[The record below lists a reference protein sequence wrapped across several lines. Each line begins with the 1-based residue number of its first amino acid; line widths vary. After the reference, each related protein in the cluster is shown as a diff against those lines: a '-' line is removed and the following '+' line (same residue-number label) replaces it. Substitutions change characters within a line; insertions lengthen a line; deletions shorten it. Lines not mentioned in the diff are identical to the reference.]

1 MMATKW
7 TKEQLD
13 AINLDGN
20 NIIVSAGAG
29 SGKTAVLSE
38 RVLRKIN
45 NGVHINEILI
55 LTFTNAAAKEMKD
68 RIRNKLKKSGNME
81 EVNLID
87 TSYITTF
94 DSFSLSVV
102 KKYHTILN
110 ISKDIGITDS
120 SLLCIKKNEILDEI
134 FDEYY
139 ESSDSY
145 FKKLINDYCFKDDK
159 ELKRLIIKVSDKLDM
174 KYDKLDFLNN
184 YLDKYY
190 SNEYINDSIDMYY
203 NEIEK
208 LIYKIK
214 STIKEL
220 SLYLDGTYISKLED
234 QLSKLYKSTNY
245 DDVVTSLDFR
255 LPPLPKNSLEEA
267 KLIKEKISSYVKEIK
282 SLVVYESSNQIREEI
297 LSTKSNVEKIIEI
310 ITEFDKRFNKFK
322 LENNMFDF
330 SDINKMAIDIVSNNE
345 DIKSELK
352 NMFKEIMIDE
362 YQDTNDIGEYF
373 ISLISNNN
381 VYMVG
386 DIKQSI
392 YRFRNA
398 NPYIFKGK
406 YDLYSNTDKGIKID
420 LLKNFRSR
428 EEVLSDI
435 NLLFNDLMTDDIG
448 GADYKKSH
456 QMIFGNKT
464 YNEDGHTDQNYNLEI
479 LTYKN
484 DKTFSNTEK
493 EIFIIGEDI
502 IKKVS
507 SKYQIFDKDQ
517 CILRNVKYS
526 DFVIL
531 IDRATDFDT
540 YKKVFEYLGI
550 PLTLYKDVELKNGDD
565 ILVIRNLL
573 KLIKYMDLENYN
585 KEFKYAFLSI
595 GRSFLFRLSD
605 DELFNYITKDTF
617 KESIIYKKLE
627 EAYNYYYE
635 LSPKMFLIKLLEIFN
650 YEEKLLNVGGINV
663 GRVRLEYF
671 YNLLDDYSKS
681 GNDINDFIDYLD
693 NIFELDN
700 KVTFSLNSDSSDSV
714 KIMTIHKSKGLEFP
728 ICYFSGFTKEFS
740 FRELNDNILYS
751 NKYGIITPYFN
762 EYIKPTIYKTLLM
775 LDTKNEELSEK
786 IRLFYVAVTRAKE
799 QMIIVMPELEEE
811 ISIDKEK
818 IKSFYDMIKLV
829 YSNISKY
836 VVPREANYT
845 KDYLINK
852 NSNDHLKLITN
863 DDNINIENYNFIED
877 EEVDLKFSKNNG
889 SRLITKE
896 EKEKMVYGTKV
907 HEVLEL
913 MDFKNPNYTNI
924 DSKIAEK
931 IKSFIDSDLIKNNIN
946 SKFYKEYEF
955 IYKEEN
961 IVKNGIIDLMIEN
974 ESEIIIIDYKLK
986 NIDDDAYNE
995 QLNGYGK
1002 YIASKTNKKISKY
1015 LYSIIDCKFKKI
1027 EG

>member
-310 ITEFDKRFNKFK
+310 ITEFDKRFSKFK

-406 YDLYSNTDKGIKID
+406 YDLYSNTSKGIKID

-456 QMIFGNKT
+456 QMVFGNKT
-464 YNEDGHTDQNYNLEI
+464 YNEDGHTNQNYNLEI

-700 KVTFSLNSDSSDSV
+700 KVTFPLNSESSDSV

-924 DSKIAEK
+924 DSKITEK

>member
-1 MMATKW
+1 M
-7 TKEQLD
+7 
-13 AINLDGN
+13 
-20 NIIVSAGAG
+20 S
-29 SGKTAVLSE
+29 
-38 RVLRKIN
+38 
-45 NGVHINEILI
+45 
-55 LTFTNAAAKEMKD
+55 
-68 RIRNKLKKSGNME
+68 
-81 EVNLID
+81 
-87 TSYITTF
+87 
-94 DSFSLSVV
+94 
-102 KKYHTILN
+102 
-110 ISKDIGITDS
+110 
-120 SLLCIKKNEILDEI
+120 
-134 FDEYY
+134 
-139 ESSDSY
+139 
-145 FKKLINDYCFKDDK
+145 
-159 ELKRLIIKVSDKLDM
+159 
-174 KYDKLDFLNN
+174 
-184 YLDKYY
+184 
-190 SNEYINDSIDMYY
+190 
-203 NEIEK
+203 
-208 LIYKIK
+208 
-214 STIKEL
+214 
-220 SLYLDGTYISKLED
+220 
-234 QLSKLYKSTNY
+234 
-245 DDVVTSLDFR
+245 
-255 LPPLPKNSLEEA
+255 
-267 KLIKEKISSYVKEIK
+267 
-282 SLVVYESSNQIREEI
+282 
-297 LSTKSNVEKIIEI
+297 
-310 ITEFDKRFNKFK
+310 
-322 LENNMFDF
+322 
-330 SDINKMAIDIVSNNE
+330 
-345 DIKSELK
+345 
-352 NMFKEIMIDE
+352 
-362 YQDTNDIGEYF
+362 
-373 ISLISNNN
+373 
-381 VYMVG
+381 
-386 DIKQSI
+386 
-392 YRFRNA
+392 
-398 NPYIFKGK
+398 
-406 YDLYSNTDKGIKID
+406 
-420 LLKNFRSR
+420 
-428 EEVLSDI
+428 
-435 NLLFNDLMTDDIG
+435 
-448 GADYKKSH
+448 
-456 QMIFGNKT
+456 
-464 YNEDGHTDQNYNLEI
+464 
-479 LTYKN
+479 
-484 DKTFSNTEK
+484 
-493 EIFIIGEDI
+493 DI

-507 SKYQIFDKDQ
+507 SKYQIFDKDK

-540 YKKVFEYLGI
+540 HKKVFEYLGI

-573 KLIKYMDLENYN
+573 KLIKYMDFENYN

-617 KESIIYKKLE
+617 KGSIIYKKLE

-671 YNLLDDYSKS
+671 YNLLNDYSKS

-700 KVTFSLNSDSSDSV
+700 KVTFPLNSESSDSV

-728 ICYFSGFTKEFS
+728 ICYFLGFTKEFS

-818 IKSFYDMIKLV
+818 IKSFYDMIKLI

-924 DSKIAEK
+924 DSKITEK

>member
-38 RVLRKIN
+38 RVLRKVN
-45 NGVHINEILI
+45 HGVHINEILI

-68 RIRNKLKKSGNME
+68 RIRNKLKESGNME

-174 KYDKLDFLNN
+174 KYDKLDFLNS

-190 SNEYINDSIDMYY
+190 SSKYINDSIDMYY

-234 QLSKLYKSTNY
+234 NLSKLYKSTNY

-255 LPPLPKNSLEEA
+255 LSPLPKNSLEDA

-282 SLVVYESSNQIREEI
+282 SLAVYESSNQIREEI

-310 ITEFDKRFNKFK
+310 ITEFDRRFNKFK

-406 YDLYSNTDKGIKID
+406 YDLYSNTSKGIKID

-464 YNEDGHTDQNYNLEI
+464 YNEDGHTNQNYNLEL

-484 DKTFSNTEK
+484 DKTFSNAEK

-507 SKYQIFDKDQ
+507 SKYQIFDKDE

-573 KLIKYMDLENYN
+573 KLIKYMDLEDYN

-605 DELFNYITKDTF
+605 DELFNYITKDIF
-617 KESIIYKKLE
+617 KQSIIYKKLE

-671 YNLLDDYSKS
+671 YNLLNDYSKS

-700 KVTFSLNSDSSDSV
+700 KVTFPLNSESSDSV

-818 IKSFYDMIKLV
+818 IKSFYDMIKLI

-924 DSKIAEK
+924 DSKITEK

>member
-297 LSTKSNVEKIIEI
+297 LSTKSNTQKIIEI
-310 ITEFDKRFNKFK
+310 ITEFDKRFSKFK

-330 SDINKMAIDIVSNNE
+330 SDINKMAIDIVSNHK
-345 DIKSELK
+345 DIRNELK

-406 YDLYSNTDKGIKID
+406 YDLYSNTSKGIKID

-464 YNEDGHTDQNYNLEI
+464 YNEDGHTNQNYNLEL

-484 DKTFSNTEK
+484 DKTFSNAEK

-507 SKYQIFDKDQ
+507 SKYQIFDKDE

-818 IKSFYDMIKLV
+818 IKSFYDMIKLI

-924 DSKIAEK
+924 DSKIVEK

-974 ESEIIIIDYKLK
+974 DNEIIIIDYKLK

>member
-38 RVLRKIN
+38 RVLRKVN
-45 NGVHINEILI
+45 HGVHINEILI

-68 RIRNKLKKSGNME
+68 RIRNKLKESGNME

-174 KYDKLDFLNN
+174 KYDKLDFLNS

-190 SNEYINDSIDMYY
+190 SSKYINDSIDMYY

-234 QLSKLYKSTNY
+234 NLSKLYKSTNY

-255 LPPLPKNSLEEA
+255 LSPLPKNSLEDA

-282 SLVVYESSNQIREEI
+282 SLAVYESSNQIREEI

-310 ITEFDKRFNKFK
+310 ITEFDRRFNKFK

-330 SDINKMAIDIVSNNE
+330 SDINKMAIDIVSNHK
-345 DIKSELK
+345 DIRNELK

-406 YDLYSNTDKGIKID
+406 YDLYSNTSKGIKID

-464 YNEDGHTDQNYNLEI
+464 YNEDGHTNQNYNLEL

-484 DKTFSNTEK
+484 DKTFSNAEK

-507 SKYQIFDKDQ
+507 SKYQIFDKDE

-531 IDRATDFDT
+531 IDRATDFYT

-573 KLIKYMDLENYN
+573 KLIKYMDLEDYN

-605 DELFNYITKDTF
+605 DELFNYITKDIF
-617 KESIIYKKLE
+617 KQSIIYKKLE

-671 YNLLDDYSKS
+671 YNLLNDYSKS

-700 KVTFSLNSDSSDSV
+700 KVTFPLNNESSDSV

-818 IKSFYDMIKLV
+818 IKSFYDMIKLI
-829 YSNISKY
+829 YSDISKY

-924 DSKIAEK
+924 DSKITEK